1 MRQGSFELSATTG
14 TTNPMMKERGAEPAN
29 GRSPSPLLPQ
39 GGAVQ
44 ANCRQTIV
52 LITTMFVMLL
62 AQSIA
67 MVAFMPLLVTKS
79 IEASIDCEQS
89 IDELE
94 KIFASIMAK
103 DQARQTAALQNLTEY
118 IGQLSTL
125 APSLVPISTPTPT
138 PAPSPAPTLAPTLA
152 PSPAPT
158 SAPIPAPSLV
168 PVPTPTS
175 SPTAVPTSIPS
186 CVPATWYRDDD
197 GDGYGD
203 SSQSVTD
210 CSSAGLGFYS
220 LSAADCDDDDDRV
233 YPGADEL
240 CDSVDNDC
248 DGEIDEGCD

>member
-1 MRQGSFELSATTG
+1 M
-14 TTNPMMKERGAEPAN
+14 
-29 GRSPSPLLPQ
+29 
-39 GGAVQ
+39 Q

-138 PAPSPAPTLAPTLA
+138 PAPSPAPT
-152 PSPAPT
+152 

-175 SPTAVPTSIPS
+175 SPTAVPTSVPTSIPS
-186 CVPATWYRDDD
+186 CAPATWYFDEDDD
-197 GDGYGD
+197 GYGTDG
-203 SSQSVTD
+203 QSVTD
-210 CSSAGLGFYS
+210 CSSAELVSYS
-220 LSAADCDDDDDRV
+220 LSAGDCDDYDDSV

-248 DGEIDEGCD
+248 DGEIDEGGVCD